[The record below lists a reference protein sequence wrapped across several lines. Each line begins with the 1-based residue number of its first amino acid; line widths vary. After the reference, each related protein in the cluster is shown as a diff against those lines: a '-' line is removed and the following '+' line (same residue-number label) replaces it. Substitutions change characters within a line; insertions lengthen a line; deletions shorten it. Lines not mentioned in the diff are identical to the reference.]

1 MRSVKPIL
9 WSRPTSDG
17 LHQIKIRITENRKS
31 KYVDIGVKIHQSDWN
46 ENKNRVKTNHP
57 DSVEINQLIDTFLS
71 RYYSK
76 EEVYKKETISGN
88 GTLRLLFEMRIR
100 DFESQSRMA
109 AVRRCNTLLG
119 HLTILKFDIVPV
131 RELTMSHRQRL
142 DSYFITE
149 LKIESSTRH
158 TYHKVLKTSL
168 RYASGLPKYFGG
180 SKEDIYYNHSVSY
193 RTKTKISLN
202 DDEIQKMFEATSYT
216 GLTEKERFA
225 TLLFLFS
232 FSTMGMRFKDV
243 LLLRWKNFEDGDL
256 RYEMSKNKLD
266 KLVEL
271 DAHIANILKYFLPP
285 ELYVNPVIDFDHKEP
300 KFKNHLSAKIYSLEY
315 KFYELKMKQTQV
327 FLMSSITSK
336 KIKLPEESPEVE
348 KILMEKDSYL
358 IQLIIE
364 YSQKNNDYVF
374 TKKFEGDLD
383 YKQIYNR
390 AGSFNA
396 VVNLDLKSV
405 SKRLSIREFS
415 FHSARHTFAYIS
427 RKLQHD
433 IYLISKCLGH
443 SSVAITEKYLRTF
456 DDREVFVVNKDIVKL
471 VGGRYKQPPFLLQ
484 PTNS

>member
-17 LHQIKIRITENRKS
+17 LQQIKIRITENRKS
-31 KYVDIGVKIHQSDWN
+31 NYVDIGVKVHQSDWN

-109 AVRRCNTLLG
+109 AVRRYNTLLG
-119 HLTILKFDIVPV
+119 HLTILKFDTVPV

-168 RYASGLPKYFGG
+168 RYASGLPKYFGD

-193 RTKTKISLN
+193 KTKTKISLN
-202 DDEIQKMFEATSYT
+202 DEEIHKMFEASNYP
-216 GLTEKERFA
+216 GLSEKERFA

-243 LLLRWKNFEDGDL
+243 LLLRWGNFEDGNL
-256 RYEMSKNKLD
+256 RYEMSKNKRD
-266 KLVEL
+266 KLVKL
-271 DAHIANILKYFLPP
+271 DTHLANILKYFLPQ
-285 ELYVNPVIDFDHKEP
+285 ELYLNPIIDFEIKEP
-300 KFKNHLSAKIYSLEY
+300 KFKNKLSSRIYSLENKY
-315 KFYELKMKQTQV
+315 YELKMNQMQ
-327 FLMSSITSK
+327 LNLLSSITSK
-336 KIKLPEESPEVE
+336 KTQHPESPEVK
-348 KILMEKDSYL
+348 KILLEKDSLL

-364 YSQKNNDYVF
+364 YSKKNNEYIF
-374 TKKFEGDLD
+374 TNKFEGNLD
-383 YKQIYNR
+383 FKQIYNR

-396 VVNLDLKSV
+396 VINLDLKSV

-415 FHSARHTFAYIS
+415 FHSARHTFAYLS
-427 RKLQHD
+427 RQLKHD

-443 SSVAITEKYLRTF
+443 SSLSITEQYLRTF
-456 DDREVFVVNKDIVKL
+456 DDPEVFEVTDSIVEL
-471 VGGRYKQPPFLLQ
+471 VGGFYK
-484 PTNS
+484 